1 MRKLILLF
9 FSIVLFSG
17 CEKLTEYYLGL
28 NKQPN
33 ISHDDFLPGLNVFG
47 VLNYGP
53 SLDSVNHHFEVQRMM
68 FVREN
73 IDSSEISD
81 AKIQLIRKTLQNEVF
96 EYTLDTIG
104 AGVYSNSEIVTA
116 PSDEWSF
123 RCTYDTFSVVSQCVI
138 PNVPV
143 VTSLKIANNR
153 NLNVVLAADTSSYL
167 YYFYLV
173 GNNDVVTSKLIP
185 QRGYVTETTLLAGWD
200 MSNTPSVL
208 FIFACDK
215 NLETYYTTSNT
226 FFKPNAFREPYTT
239 VDGGYGTF
247 GAMSSILCP
256 VN

>member
-1 MRKLILLF
+1 MRKLILLLL
-9 FSIVLFSG
+9 SVVLFSG
-17 CEKLTEYYLGL
+17 CEKMAEYYFGF

-33 ISHDDFLPGLNVFG
+33 ISYDDFLPGLNVFG
-47 VLNYGP
+47 VLCYGP

-81 AKIQLIRKTLQNEVF
+81 AKIQLVRKTLQNEVF
-96 EYTLDTIG
+96 EYTLDTID
-104 AGVYSNSEIVTA
+104 AGIYANPEIVTA
-116 PSDEWSF
+116 PGDEWSF

-143 VTSLKIANNR
+143 VTSLKITNNH

-167 YYFYLV
+167 YYLYLV
-173 GNNDVVTSKLIP
+173 GNEDVVASKIIP
-185 QRGYVTETTLLAGWD
+185 QRGYVTETALLADWD
-200 MSNTPSVL
+200 LSNSSSVL

-247 GAMSSILCP
+247 GAMSSVLCP